1 MIPVT
6 PKQPAFNTDKLNES
20 LRRSI
25 QDFKELED
33 KKVYEL
39 GDVFQNCNHFEN
51 YESHEEVAEE
61 RQGKSE
67 IKAKKIIPNFNPFDV
82 EY

>member
-39 GDVFQNCNHFEN
+39 GDVF
-51 YESHEEVAEE
+51 
-61 RQGKSE
+61 
-67 IKAKKIIPNFNPFDV
+67 
-82 EY
+82 